1 MEALQDLIVATNSY
15 DDSIFV
21 ATMLGDLI
29 NNVAF
34 AVLLVMIV
42 VVAIL
47 GLRSALLVA
56 ISIPGSY
63 MIGFIALNMM
73 GLSANIVVLFSLIL
87 ASGMLVDGAVV
98 GGLGRCVA
106 VRGVVWWILER
117 RGAKFVR
124 GFLVKDLGG
133 RAGKGA

>member
-1 MEALQDLIVATNSY
+1 MESLQDLIVATNSY

-21 ATMLGDLI
+21 ATLLGDLI

-63 MIGFIALNMM
+63 MIGFILLYNMFICDC
-73 GLSANIVVLFSLIL
+73 AQSLL
-87 ASGMLVDGAVV
+87 T
-98 GGLGRCVA
+98 
-106 VRGVVWWILER
+106 WLEMM
-117 RGAKFVR
+117 
-124 GFLVKDLGG
+124 
-133 RAGKGA
+133 